1 MLGSTTGMSDDA
13 KSVVIL
19 MTCGPEIPSRCA
31 SPFFIATLLASMD
44 AKVHIFLTME
54 AVKLA
59 VKGVSD
65 DLVAVKG
72 GKKIIQFIREAKEAG
87 ATIQMCKPAL
97 PGFCID
103 AEHDLIPE
111 VDDVSSGGV
120 LADLILSSDKVIT
133 F

>member
-1 MLGSTTGMSDDA
+1 MKDEA

-19 MTCGPEIPSRCA
+19 MTCGPDLPSRCA

-59 VKGVSD
+59 VKGVAAE
-65 DLVAVKG
+65 LVAVDG
-72 GKKIIQFIREAKEAG
+72 GKQIIQFIREAKEAG
-87 ATIQMCKPAL
+87 ATIHMCKPAL
-97 PGFCID
+97 PGFNING
-103 AEHDLIPE
+103 EHDLIPE
-111 VDDVSSGGV
+111 IDGLSSGGV
-120 LADLILSSDKVIT
+120 LADLILSCDKVIT